1 MYYKSMMTAAL
12 AGTVFMASAGEL
24 AHWSYD
30 GQDGPTHWGE
40 LAPEFAT
47 CAAGKNQS
55 PVNISGAIDSDL
67 TEIKL
72 DYKPGGYEVINN
84 GHTIQVNYQ
93 PGSHIALDGHEYELK
108 QFHFH
113 SPSENLI
120 ESRQYPM
127 EVHFVHADKDGNLA
141 VVAVMFES
149 GAENK
154 TLSHVW
160 NKMPHAV
167 GEKQSLALLAS
178 AGELIPAEK
187 TYFRF
192 NGSLTT
198 PPCSEGVTW
207 LVMDHTD
214 DASAEQLNAFLH
226 TMHHSNNRP
235 VQPLNAR
242 IIVR

>member
-1 MYYKSMMTAAL
+1 MFYKTLIAAAL
-12 AGTVFMASAGEL
+12 AGSALMANAGEL

-40 LAPEFAT
+40 LATDFST
-47 CAAGKNQS
+47 CAVGKNQS

-72 DYKPGGYEVINN
+72 DYKPGGFEVINN

-93 PGSHIALDGHEYELK
+93 PGSHITLDGHEYELK

-127 EVHFVHADKDGNLA
+127 EAHFVHADKDGNLA

-149 GAENK
+149 GPENK
-154 TLSHVW
+154 TLSTVW
-160 NKMPHAV
+160 NHMPHNA
-167 GEKQSLALLAS
+167 GEKQSLMQLAS
-178 AGELIPAEK
+178 AGDLIPAEK

-207 LVMDHTD
+207 LVMDHSD